1 MIMSES
7 PARDG
12 DGISFKQELVRKATH
27 MGALVIPGGY
37 FFLGLEKATALAI
50 MIPISLVM
58 VWLDISRLRNW
69 AFWQKV
75 GKPIIGRMI
84 RQHEENG
91 DFTGATYI
99 LTSACFTIG
108 LYAKPIAI
116 AALAFIIVG
125 DSFAAIIGR
134 RFGRHRFG
142 RKSVEG
148 SLACLFGTCL
158 VALAGPLYNLESI
171 QVAIAG
177 AVVATATEALS
188 TRVDD
193 NVSVPLVSGL
203 AMTILVKVL

>member
-1 MIMSES
+1 MNRPS
-7 PARDG
+7 PRDG
-12 DGISFKQELVRKATH
+12 CADITFKQELARKATH

-37 FFLGLEKATALAI
+37 FFLGLEKSTALAI
-50 MIPISLVM
+50 MIPITLAMILV
-58 VWLDISRLRNW
+58 DIARLRKW
-69 AFWQKV
+69 KFWQKV
-75 GKPIIGRMI
+75 GKPIIGRII

-99 LTSACFTIG
+99 LTSSCFTIA
-108 LYAKPIAI
+108 LFSKPIAI

-148 SLACLFGTCL
+148 SLACLFGTGIVACIGPL
-158 VALAGPLYNLESI
+158 FGLDLRVAL
-171 QVAIAG
+171 AG
-177 AVVATATEALS
+177 AVVAAVTEALS

-203 AMTILVKVL
+203 AMTLLARVF